1 MAPKRLFIIDSMAM
15 AFRNFH
21 AFGTRG
27 GLNNSAGL
35 PTGAVFG
42 SMTFLL
48 GLLRKERPDYI
59 IAATDTREPTFRH
72 KLYDKYKANRTEMP
86 ADLVPQLPYVRKLF
100 AALNIP
106 LLAEPGL
113 EADDLIGSVVTQF
126 SSPDLHCYI
135 VSGDKDFMQ
144 LVNDQ
149 VFLYSPKKAEEAK
162 IVDRAGVW
170 EKFGC
175 EPHQV
180 IDILA
185 LIGDSSDNVPGV
197 AGIGDKGA
205 AQLIQKFGSLDTIY
219 ERLADVSN
227 QRQRKGLEENREMA
241 YLSRQLV
248 TIKTDAQI
256 DFTLEQMTCQPEE
269 AMRSPLLLEL
279 GKELEFRSVIR
290 MFEDP
295 PRHSEHAPRHS
306 EQSEEPETLVLG
318 QPTKAPTPA
327 SQSQAGTNATPQH
340 GPCFETLGQTF
351 NYQLVNSP
359 EALQALLTTLQAAE
373 AFAFDTETTGLD
385 IIADKPIGLSFSVRE
400 KEAYYVP
407 LIETHLQG
415 IRVEEVLEALKPV
428 LSDEKK
434 TKIGHNIKFDWQM
447 LHNVGITVAGPFFD
461 TMIAAHFANTSER
474 QYGLDACCLRYFDY
488 TKIKT
493 NIFKDADGL
502 INMVNAPVEQL
513 TTYACEDADF
523 TFRLYERLQPD
534 LANADLT
541 DAFNTV
547 EMPLVPIL
555 ARMEQEG
562 VFVDPDMLG
571 DLSGELSL
579 HESRLS
585 MRIFEIAGEEFNIN
599 SPKQLQ
605 SILFE
610 RLKIHETAGI
620 KVKKTKSGYSTDM
633 SVLEQLSE
641 HHPLPATILDFRSV
655 TKLKSTYVDAL
666 PQMIHPRTT
675 RVHTSFHQ
683 TGTATGRLSS
693 SEPNLQNIPI
703 RSEMG
708 RKIRAAFR
716 AQKEDYVL
724 ISADYSQIELR
735 ILAHLADDKNL
746 MEAFQRGE
754 DIHRSTAARI
764 FDVAPEE
771 VTSDQ
776 RSAAKAINF
785 GIIYGMGP
793 QRLARETGVRM
804 SEAKEFIER
813 YFASYP
819 GIKVY
824 IENCIQ
830 EAEKHA
836 FTRTITGRRRHLPEI
851 LSKDRMILKNAQ
863 NIAINSPVQGSAADL
878 IKVAMVA
885 AQKNLDLRGLK
896 AKLLLQVHDELLIEC
911 HRDEASEVRSIL
923 KETME
928 NAMALRVPLLAEVG
942 VGINWLEAH

>member
-1 MAPKRLFIIDSMAM
+1 MAAKRLFIIDSMAM

-27 GLNNSAGL
+27 GLSTSSGI

-42 SMTFLL
+42 SMTFLMS
-48 GLLRKERPDYI
+48 LLRKERPDYL
-59 IAATDTREPTFRH
+59 IAATDSREPTFRH

-86 ADLVPQLPYVRKLF
+86 ADLVPQLPYMRQLF

-106 LLAEPGL
+106 LLVEPGL
-113 EADDLIGSVVTQF
+113 EADDLIGSLVTQL
-126 SSPDLHCYI
+126 SSSDLHCYI

-149 VFLYSPKKAEEAK
+149 VFLYSPKKGEDAK
-162 IVDRAGVW
+162 IIDYAGVR

-175 EPHQV
+175 DPQQV

-205 AQLIQKFGSLDTIY
+205 AQLIQKFGSLDSIY
-219 ERLADVSN
+219 EKLEDISN
-227 QRQRKGLEENREMA
+227 QRQRKGLEENRDMA

-248 TIKTDAQI
+248 TIKTDATI
-256 DFTLEQMTCQPEE
+256 HFTLEQMACQPEE
-269 AMRSPLLLEL
+269 ALRSPLLLEL
-279 GKELEFRSVIR
+279 GKELEFKSILR
-290 MFEDP
+290 MFESNEEP
-295 PRHSEHAPRHS
+295 AEELVLGTPSPS
-306 EQSEEPETLVLG
+306 KKTTEEPEDI
-318 QPTKAPTPA
+318 PSYA
-327 SQSQAGTNATPQH
+327 
-340 GPCFETLGQTF
+340 TLGPTF
-351 NYQLVNSP
+351 TYKLVNRRD
-359 EALQALLTTLQAAE
+359 TLQELIAQLEMAP

-385 IIADKPIGLSFSVRE
+385 IVADEPIGLSFSVRE
-400 KEAYYVP
+400 KEAFYVP
-407 LIETHLQG
+407 LIEPHLEDMDA
-415 IRVEEVLEALKPV
+415 EEVLEALKPV
-428 LSDEKK
+428 LTDTVKI
-434 TKIGHNIKFDWQM
+434 KIGHNIKFDWQM
-447 LHNVGITVAGPFFD
+447 LRNVGITVEGPFFD
-461 TMIAAHFANTSER
+461 TMVAAHFVNTSER
-474 QYGLDACCLRYFDY
+474 QYNMDACCLRYFNY
-488 TKIKT
+488 KKIKT
-493 NIFKDADGL
+493 NTFTDADGL
-502 INMVNAPVEQL
+502 INMMSAPLDQL

-523 TFRLYERLQPD
+523 TFRLYEHLHAELVTSD
-534 LANADLT
+534 LLT
-541 DAFNTV
+541 AFTTV
-547 EMPLVPIL
+547 EMPLIPIL
-555 ARMEQEG
+555 ARMEREG
-562 VFVDPDMLG
+562 IFIDSDMLEV
-571 DLSGELSL
+571 LSNELAT
-579 HESRLS
+579 HETRLS
-585 MRIFEIAGEEFNIN
+585 AKIFEIAGEEFNIN

-605 SILFE
+605 TILFE
-610 RLKIHETAGI
+610 RLKIHEAAGVKI
-620 KVKKTKSGYSTDM
+620 KKTKSGFSTDV

-655 TKLKSTYVDAL
+655 MKLKSTYVDAL

-716 AQKEDYVL
+716 AQKNDHVL

-735 ILAHLADDKNL
+735 ILAHLAGDANL
-746 MEAFQRGE
+746 AEAFHKGE
-754 DIHRSTAARI
+754 DIHRATAARI
-764 FDVAPEE
+764 FGVDATE
-771 VTSDQ
+771 VTSNQ

-793 QRLARETGVRM
+793 QRLARETGVKM

-813 YFASYP
+813 YFDNYP
-819 GIKVY
+819 GIKAY
-824 IENCIQ
+824 IQSCIQ

-836 FTRTITGRRRHLPEI
+836 FTKTITGRRRHLPEI
-851 LSKDRMILKNAQ
+851 LSKDRMTLKNAQ

-878 IKVAMVA
+878 IKIAMVA
-885 AQKNLDLRGLK
+885 TQKIFETRGLN

-911 HRDEASEVRSIL
+911 PREEATEVRALL

-928 NAMALRVPLLAEVG
+928 NAMQLRVPLLAEVG
-942 VGINWLEAH
+942 EGINWLEAH

>member
-1 MAPKRLFIIDSMAM
+1 MAAKRLFIIDSMAM

-27 GLNNSAGL
+27 GLSTSQGL

-42 SMTFLL
+42 SLTFLMK
-48 GLLRKERPDYI
+48 LLREERPDYI
-59 IAATDTREPTFRH
+59 IAATDSREPTFRH
-72 KLYDKYKANRTEMP
+72 KLYDKYKANRSEMP
-86 ADLVPQLPYVRKLF
+86 EDLVKQLPYMRQLF

-113 EADDLIGSVVTQF
+113 EADDLIGSLVTQH

-149 VFLYSPKKAEEAK
+149 IFLYSPKKAEEAK
-162 IVDRAGVW
+162 IIDCAGVR

-175 EPHQV
+175 DPHQV

-197 AGIGDKGA
+197 AGIGEKGA
-205 AQLIQKFGSLDTIY
+205 AQLIQKFGSLDAIY
-219 ERLADVSN
+219 ERLAEIAN
-227 QRQRKGLEENREMA
+227 QRQRNGLEQNREMA

-248 TIKTDAQI
+248 TIKTDAALPVSL
-256 DFTLEQMTCQPEE
+256 DEMACRPEE
-269 AMRSPLLLEL
+269 TLRSPLLLEL
-279 GKELEFRSVIR
+279 GQTLEFRGIIR
-290 MFEDP
+290 MFEGP
-295 PRHSEHAPRHS
+295 K
-306 EQSEEPETLVLG
+306 EEAAEELVLG
-318 QPTKAPTPA
+318 APLP
-327 SQSQAGTNATPQH
+327 SEKSSPVEKEV
-340 GPCFETLGQTF
+340 PCFATLGHEF
-351 NYQLVNSP
+351 NYQLINRP
-359 EALQALLTTLQAAE
+359 EPLKELLARLEKAS

-385 IIADKPIGLSFSVRE
+385 VVGDEPIGISFALRE
-400 KEAYYVP
+400 KEAFYIP
-407 LIETHLQG
+407 LIEPHLEG
-415 IRVEEVLEALKPV
+415 IRAEDVLEALKPI
-428 LSDEKK
+428 LHDATKL
-434 TKIGHNIKFDWQM
+434 KIGHNIKFDWQM
-447 LHNVGITVAGPFFD
+447 MRNVGVTVAGPFFD
-461 TMIAAHFANTSER
+461 TMIAAHAINTSER
-474 QYGLDACCLRYFDY
+474 QHNMDSCCLRYFNY
-488 TKIKT
+488 AKIKT
-493 NIFKDADGL
+493 STFKGADGL
-502 INMVNAPVEQL
+502 IAMVNAPLDQL

-523 TFRLYERLQPD
+523 TFRLYEHLHKELMASELMD
-534 LANADLT
+534 VFAN
-541 DAFNTV
+541 V

-562 VFVDPDMLG
+562 VFVDSGMLG
-571 DLSGELSL
+571 NLSGELSG
-579 HESRLS
+579 HEDRLS
-585 MRIFEIAGEEFNIN
+585 AKIYEIAGEEFNIN

-620 KVKKTKSGYSTDM
+620 KVKKTKSGYSTDV
-633 SVLEQLSE
+633 SVLEQLSD

-666 PQMIHPRTT
+666 PQLINPKTT

-693 SEPNLQNIPI
+693 TEPNLQNIPI

-716 AQKEDYVL
+716 AQKNDYVL

-735 ILAHLADDKNL
+735 MLAHLADDANL
-746 MEAFQRGE
+746 TEAFQRGE

-764 FDVAPEE
+764 FAVEPES
-771 VTSDQ
+771 VTAEQ

-793 QRLARETGVRM
+793 QRLARETGVKM
-804 SEAKEFIER
+804 SEAKDFIER

-819 GIKVY
+819 GIKTY
-824 IENCIQ
+824 IQNCIR
-830 EAEKHA
+830 EAEAHT
-836 FTRTITGRRRHLPEI
+836 FTRTIMGRRRHLPEI
-851 LSKDRMILKNAQ
+851 LSKDRMTLKNAQ

-878 IKVAMVA
+878 MKLAMVA
-885 AQKNLDLRGLK
+885 TQKNFEARGLG

-911 HRDEASEVRSIL
+911 PREEAAEVRTVV

-928 NAMALRVPLLAEVG
+928 NAMKLRVPLLAEVG
-942 VGINWLEAH
+942 EGLNWLEAH

>member
-1 MAPKRLFIIDSMAM
+1 MRMAAKRLFIIDSMAM

-27 GLNNSAGL
+27 GLNTSDGL

-42 SMTFLL
+42 SLTFLMK
-48 GLLRKERPDYI
+48 LLREERPDYL
-59 IAATDTREPTFRH
+59 IAATDSREPTFRH
-72 KLYDKYKANRTEMP
+72 KLYDKYKANRSEMP
-86 ADLVPQLPYVRKLF
+86 EDLVKQLPYMRQLF

-113 EADDLIGSVVTQF
+113 EADDLIGSLVSQLST
-126 SSPDLHCYI
+126 PDLHCYI

-162 IVDRAGVW
+162 IIDHTGVR

-175 EPHQV
+175 DPHQV

-197 AGIGDKGA
+197 AGIGEKGA
-205 AQLIQKFGSLDTIY
+205 AQLIQKFGSLDAIY
-219 ERLADVSN
+219 ERLAEITN
-227 QRQRKGLEENREMA
+227 QRQRNGLEQNRDMA

-248 TIKTDAQI
+248 TIKTDATI
-256 DFTLEQMTCQPEE
+256 PVTLDEMICRPEE
-269 AMRSPLLLEL
+269 TLRSPLLLEL
-279 GKELEFRSVIR
+279 GQTLEFKGIIR
-290 MFEDP
+290 MFETP
-295 PRHSEHAPRHS
+295 AAEPA
-306 EQSEEPETLVLG
+306 EELVLG
-318 QPTKAPTPA
+318 IPLASEKAAPPVA
-327 SQSQAGTNATPQH
+327 QDLPSYA
-340 GPCFETLGQTF
+340 TLGDTF
-351 NYQLVNSP
+351 TYRLVNR
-359 EALQALLTTLQAAE
+359 ADTLKDLLATLENAA

-385 IIADKPIGLSFSVRE
+385 VVGDEPIGISFSVRE
-400 KEAYYVP
+400 KEAFYLP
-407 LIETHLQG
+407 LIEPHLEG
-415 IRVEEVLEALKPV
+415 LRAEAVIEAIKPILCKPDTV
-428 LSDEKK
+428 
-434 TKIGHNIKFDWQM
+434 KIGHNIKFDWQM
-447 LHNVGITVAGPFFD
+447 LRNIGITVEGPFFD
-461 TMIAAHFANTSER
+461 TMIAAHAVNTSER
-474 QYGLDACCLRYFDY
+474 QQNMDACCLRYFKY

-493 NIFKDADGL
+493 GTFKDADGL
-502 INMVNAPVEQL
+502 ISMASAPLDQL
-513 TTYACEDADF
+513 TIYACEDADF
-523 TFRLYERLQPD
+523 TFRLYEHLSKELLASD
-534 LANADLT
+534 LMEVFAN
-541 DAFNTV
+541 V

-562 VFVDPDMLG
+562 VFVDSDILG
-571 DLSGELSL
+571 GLSGELSG
-579 HESRLS
+579 HEDRLS
-585 MRIFEIAGEEFNIN
+585 AQIYEIAGEEFNIN

-610 RLKIHETAGI
+610 RLKIHETAGV
-620 KVKKTKSGYSTDM
+620 KVKKTKSGFSTDV

-666 PQMIHPRTT
+666 PQLINPKTT

-716 AQKEDYVL
+716 AQKNDHVL

-735 ILAHLADDKNL
+735 ILAHLANDTNL
-746 MEAFQRGE
+746 TEAFQRGE

-764 FDVAPEE
+764 FGVTPEDVTA
-771 VTSDQ
+771 DQ

-793 QRLARETGVRM
+793 QRLARETGVKM

-819 GIKVY
+819 GIKTY
-824 IENCIQ
+824 IQNCIQ
-830 EAEKHA
+830 EAETHT
-836 FTRTITGRRRHLPEI
+836 FTRTIMGRRRHLPEI
-851 LSKDRMILKNAQ
+851 LSKDRMTLKNAQ

-878 IKVAMVA
+878 MKLAMVA
-885 AQKNLDLRGLK
+885 TQKNLEARGLS
-896 AKLLLQVHDELLIEC
+896 AKLLLQVHDELLVEC
-911 HRDEASEVRSIL
+911 PREEAAEVRILL

-928 NAMALRVPLLAEVG
+928 NAMQLRVPLLAEVG
-942 VGINWLEAH
+942 EGLNWLEAH